1 MRRIWRNFV
10 VRCYVTIRRWLYRL
24 RRATG
29 HPVSFRI
36 AGEIPIRLFPEGQ
49 IAELLYTSRFERRDL
64 ELVTRLLRDG
74 MNVVDVG
81 ANIGLYT
88 ILADKRV
95 APGGTVWAFEPSG
108 ESSERLHRNLR
119 LNAVSTVR
127 TISSALSDRHGGQL
141 ELARNSGRG
150 DGERFLVDGGASG
163 TAGSADRA
171 REAELVPVTT
181 LDHYFF
187 ETLEKPLRIDFMKI
201 DIEGGELLVFQGARR
216 LLNANHGLVIMFE
229 STPANAERYGYL
241 QEDLFEL
248 LRGMGYGLFCRDRQT
263 GEWRS
268 DEAWLKQAGNIWA
281 ARDRTLLPRWNK
293 VG

>member
-74 MNVVDVG
+74 MNVIDVG

-95 APGGTVWAFEPSG
+95 APGGTVWAFEPSE
-108 ESSERLHRNLR
+108 ESSGRLHRNLQ
-119 LNAVSTVR
+119 LNGVTTVR
-127 TISSALSDRHGGQL
+127 TIRTALSAMHGGKL
-141 ELARNSGRG
+141 ELARNTGRG

-163 TAGSADRA
+163 GSGSVAGAGDV
-171 REAELVPVTT
+171 ELVPVTT
-181 LDHYFF
+181 LDHYFY
-187 ETLEKPLRIDFMKI
+187 ETLGTPPRIDFMKI

-216 LLNANHGLVIMFE
+216 LLTANHNLVIMFE
-229 STPANAERYGYL
+229 STPANAERYGYH
-241 QEDLFEL
+241 QEDLFRL
-248 LRGMGYGLFCRDRQT
+248 LREMGYGLFCRDRQT